1 MNVADLIAIKK
12 SIEDFQVQIDEL
24 KQKVAKLELENAN
37 TLKKNLTIKA
47 GVGTKVNYNKD
58 GLVMNTLDLEP
69 TDIPTL
75 SITKIDGLLDMINEL
90 DQKINNLSNQKNIPY
105 TITAGTGTKINYN
118 SSGQV
123 ISSTTLQPSD
133 IPELP
138 IEKIK
143 GLKEYLDLKPTEIT
157 VREVEKSKKITE
169 NDLPKTIFKRLNNL
183 EEIINS
189 KANQSD
195 VDEIK
200 KNINKKVDPIINI
213 SDGEY
218 TKLKINDNKVIE
230 GNILRENDIPEL
242 SIDKIKGLQR
252 TLSKLATESSVT
264 ELRQLITLL
273 SKTYASQMDMIR
285 NEMQLKVNFSDFTI
299 LENSVMHNDELVQE
313 VLNQYPA
320 EELRNQIIE
329 IKDKLKMY

>member
-12 SIEDFQVQIDEL
+12 SIEDFQVQIDDL
-24 KQKVAKLELENAN
+24 KKKVAKLELENAN
-37 TLKKNLTIKA
+37 SLKKNSTIKA
-47 GVGTKVNYNKD
+47 GVGAKINYNKD
-58 GLVMNTLDLEP
+58 GLVINTLDLEP
-69 TDIPTL
+69 ADIPTL
-75 SITKIDGLLDMINEL
+75 SITKINGLVDMINEL

-105 TITAGTGTKINYN
+105 VIKPGTGTKINYN

-123 ISSTTLQPSD
+123 ISSTSLQVSD

-143 GLKEYLDLKPTEIT
+143 GLKEYLELKPTEIT

-169 NDLPKTIFKRLNNL
+169 NDLPKTIFKRLDNIEELINL
-183 EEIINS
+183 
-189 KANQSD
+189 KADKLDLDN
-195 VDEIK
+195 IK
-200 KNINKKVDPIINI
+200 KVINKEVDQAIDI

-218 TKLKINDNKVIE
+218 TKIKIDNNKIVE
-230 GNILRENDIPEL
+230 GNILREIDIPEL
-242 SIDKIKGLQR
+242 SIEKIKGLQR
-252 TLSKLATESSVT
+252 SLGKLATESSVT

-299 LENSVMHNDELVQE
+299 LENAVMHNDELVQE
-313 VLNQYPA
+313 VLNQYPI
-320 EELRNQIIE
+320 EDLRNQIIE